1 MLTTIKDAPEIHALL
16 ERLQQIGLPQKI
28 SLSVMSGIAMLLSVL
43 ERANRRYSSILLSHF
58 SRYEDA
64 IAQLDEESRQKLG
77 EFTREVV
84 HILSS

>member
-1 MLTTIKDAPEIHALL
+1 M
-16 ERLQQIGLPQKI
+16 
-28 SLSVMSGIAMLLSVL
+28 
-43 ERANRRYSSILLSHF
+43 ERANRHYSSILLSHF